1 MHIIGCLDKPTSG
14 LYLLDGVSVG
24 RLDRDQ
30 LAEIR
35 NRKIGFVFQ
44 QFSLLP
50 RTARSTTSYCHY
62 SIAIAA
68 CMTNV
73 NKR

>member
-1 MHIIGCLDKPTSG
+1 
-14 LYLLDGVSVG
+14 VG

-44 QFSLLP
+44 QFNLLP
-50 RTARSTTSYCHY
+50 RTSAINNVLLPY
-62 SIAIAA
+62 SIAIAT